1 MATRKKIPPTQW
13 NLICDRIHNGFCVP
27 FLGSAVNASKEPEYE
42 GLELAPGVVKK
53 LLEELLG
60 RKIGSLDD
68 IAAVHADE
76 DFEQEFA
83 DLCRPGLHNLARVA
97 LYVEF
102 RADPDYLRGLLQ
114 TILPDEEREPSTLLR
129 ILARLPLRLI
139 VTTNYDRLMERALDP
154 LVESGEI
161 SPYELVIQPVSGF
174 DAKSQRAWQERL
186 KKHPGLVLYKIH
198 GSFLG
203 DGDHPAAED
212 LERVIITEEDY
223 IEFLT
228 VVGTK
233 GIGVPSLIRSR
244 IVDSTL
250 LFLGYSLEDW
260 DFRTIFKA
268 LIEKL
273 PPRKQRKSFA
283 IQKDPPE
290 LWVDLWSKKGV
301 EIYNIDLHEFAGTL
315 EERYRARFGG
325 DPDE

>member
-114 TILPDEEREPSTLLR
+114 TICLTRSVSPRPFFESLR
-129 ILARLPLRLI
+129 GCRC
-139 VTTNYDRLMERALDP
+139 
-154 LVESGEI
+154 
-161 SPYELVIQPVSGF
+161 VS
-174 DAKSQRAWQERL
+174 S
-186 KKHPGLVLYKIH
+186 
-198 GSFLG
+198 
-203 DGDHPAAED
+203 
-212 LERVIITEEDY
+212 
-223 IEFLT
+223 
-228 VVGTK
+228 
-233 GIGVPSLIRSR
+233 
-244 IVDSTL
+244 
-250 LFLGYSLEDW
+250 
-260 DFRTIFKA
+260 
-268 LIEKL
+268 
-273 PPRKQRKSFA
+273 
-283 IQKDPPE
+283 
-290 LWVDLWSKKGV
+290 
-301 EIYNIDLHEFAGTL
+301 
-315 EERYRARFGG
+315 
-325 DPDE
+325 